1 MTVPTRRPK
10 DSVIIPLYQADSIH
24 IEMIRCALNETRAA
38 QWNEVIGDGSVHNVA
53 RKQSAQAGAM
63 PRSDLAMGRNALTSH
78 LSIAKEAR
86 LTT

>member
-38 QWNEVIGDGSVHNVA
+38 QWNEVIDDGSAHNVVWE
-53 RKQSAQAGAM
+53 QSALAGAM
-63 PRSDLAMGRNALTSH
+63 REAIWPWAVMRWPAIFPSPKRSG
-78 LSIAKEAR
+78 
-86 LTT
+86 